1 MHLLPVELPLLLPR
15 LLLLPLLPLLQ
26 LPLLLPRLLLLPLLP
41 LLQLPL
47 LAVRLPVV
55 LLLSHLPPQ
64 FLPLQPLAQHWCQI
78 RWSSY

>member
-1 MHLLPVELPLLLPR
+1 MKQVPPMSVMSRGVL
-15 LLLLPLLPLLQ
+15 LLLLP
-26 LPLLLPRLLLLPLLP
+26 LLPLLP